1 MIKNLGKNEKRIG
14 IEASDKEISVIN
26 EHIPDNYINLA
37 ELIRD
42 NGGLLRIPFLVKT
55 NAVSYLIKFWGRQ
68 ILHIINQ
75 VHSLGHTLT
84 VLRPQN
90 FFISNDGSTIK
101 LSNVRGTCKVNHLSR
116 VSMGPDTEINLIPD
130 HGPLRASLN

>member
-55 NAVSYLIKFWGRQ
+55 NAVTYLIK
-68 ILHIINQ
+68 L
-75 VHSLGHTLT
+75 
-84 VLRPQN
+84 
-90 FFISNDGSTIK
+90 
-101 LSNVRGTCKVNHLSR
+101 
-116 VSMGPDTEINLIPD
+116 
-130 HGPLRASLN
+130 